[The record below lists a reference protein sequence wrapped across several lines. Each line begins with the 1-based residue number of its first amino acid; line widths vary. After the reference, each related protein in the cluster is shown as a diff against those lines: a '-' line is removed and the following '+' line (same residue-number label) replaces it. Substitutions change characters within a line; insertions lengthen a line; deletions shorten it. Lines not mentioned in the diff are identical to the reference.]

1 MEHSGCRQEAQ
12 DLLHDL
18 AVRKQGGSRGAS
30 PAPALSGS
38 PCSPRRRRLTKTPS
52 PDLAA
57 VVKDRKYFWNSSI
70 LLNGFNILAQFI
82 QGFGST
88 SSHKDSCCSL
98 PPNFTTSPPMS
109 PLPEMD
115 MERDA
120 MANSLDLTG
129 KNGILFFALRRE
141 PFVNEWGFFLIDSN
155 AASFHTPS
163 GTTRV
168 SRPDFL
174 DLSNSLVKK
183 QRFMFTPPN
192 DHPPSGFEER
202 QAGDG
207 QPEPP
212 VVDQEELEISE
223 YLTPNRLADSIRD
236 DCSRKSF
243 SASFRL
249 QEDTVERSVI
259 GSGLEETMDEEF
271 VSFQS
276 NSTMERYA
284 PQGLSDHDL
293 SSRFPLCDNSGAN
306 RGKDGLV
313 KWKGIVLTPDE
324 EYAEEAHLGLVK

>member
-1 MEHSGCRQEAQ
+1 MVQLF
-12 DLLHDL
+12 DLFESAGFSKVSTDL
-18 AVRKQGGSRGAS
+18 
-30 PAPALSGS
+30 
-38 PCSPRRRRLTKTPS
+38 T
-52 PDLAA
+52 
-57 VVKDRKYFWNSSI
+57 
-70 LLNGFNILAQFI
+70 
-82 QGFGST
+82 GFGSP

-109 PLPEMD
+109 PLPEID

-129 KNGILFFALRRE
+129 
-141 PFVNEWGFFLIDSN
+141 NERARFSFYCNQCIDYHDLMTPLDCN
-155 AASFHTPS
+155 TASFHTPS

-212 VVDQEELEISE
+212 VVDQELEISE
-223 YLTPNRLADSIRD
+223 YLTPNRMGDSIRE
-236 DCSRKSF
+236 DCPRKSF
-243 SASFRL
+243 SGSFCIRG
-249 QEDTVERSVI
+249 EDVVDHSALGNT
-259 GSGLEETMDEEF
+259 LEETMDEEF

-293 SSRFPLCDNSGAN
+293 SNRFSLCDNSGTN

-324 EYAEEAHLGLVK
+324 EYVEEAHLGLVKQFSHYTKLNAEINHFLLFFRFRRLNLTKDGIVDWDLVWALTVMGNW